1 MSFFGLFSLL
11 LSHTKNNGLNTFQGR
26 ITQVQTEGSLS
37 LVDVQV
43 GDLSFTS
50 IVIETPES
58 APYLKQ
64 GSSIEVMFK
73 ETEVSISR
81 PVETRVSLQNKLLCR
96 VLEVRKGKLLA
107 TVTLQ
112 HPIGIIESV
121 ITVRAVG
128 QLDLK
133 PGVEVLAMIKTN
145 EIMLSAS

>member
-11 LSHTKNNGLNTFQGR
+11 LSHTKHSGLNTFHGR
-26 ITQVQTEGSLS
+26 VTQVQTEGSLS
-37 LVDVQV
+37 LVDIRV
-43 GDLSFTS
+43 GDISFTS

-58 APYLKQ
+58 APYLKE
-64 GSSIEVMFK
+64 GSGIEVMFK

-81 PVETRVSLQNKLLCR
+81 PVENRVSLQNKLLCR
-96 VLEVRKGKLLA
+96 VVEVRKGKLLA

-112 HPIGIIESV
+112 HPIGTIESV

-128 QLDLK
+128 QLDLR

-145 EIMLSAS
+145 EIMLSA

>member
-1 MSFFGLFSLL
+1 M
-11 LSHTKNNGLNTFQGR
+11 
-26 ITQVQTEGSLS
+26 
-37 LVDVQV
+37 VDVQV

-58 APYLKQ
+58 APYLKE
-64 GSSIEVMFK
+64 GNAIEVMFK

-81 PVETRVSLQNKLLCR
+81 PAETRVSLQNKLLCR

-121 ITVRAVG
+121 ITVRAVD
-128 QLDLK
+128 QLDLS
-133 PGVEVLAMIKTN
+133 PGVDVLAMIKTN